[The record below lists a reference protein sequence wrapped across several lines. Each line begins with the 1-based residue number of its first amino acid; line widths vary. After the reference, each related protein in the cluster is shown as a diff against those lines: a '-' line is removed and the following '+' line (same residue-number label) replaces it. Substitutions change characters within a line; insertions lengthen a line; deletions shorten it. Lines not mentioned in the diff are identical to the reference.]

1 MNSKQVEKPLV
12 VFAQD
17 NSSSILYS
25 KDSSFYKTEY
35 LKKVDEIS
43 KKLEEKYDFRFISF
57 DQSVHKNSKIDYSG
71 SETNLSA
78 LFEELK
84 LTYSGRNVG
93 AIILASDGIFNKGGN
108 PYYIAEKLPVPI
120 YSVVLGDTVKQTD
133 IAISS
138 VDYNRSTYFKNT
150 FPVEILINAHN
161 LPSKKSTIT
170 ISNNNT
176 VLFSKDIAISSQRYS
191 ETIRF
196 FIEANQKG
204 LQKYHISLK
213 PVEGEFTLK
222 NNEYDFFV
230 NVLDARDKILITYQ
244 TLHPDI
250 SALKQALLASDMYQV
265 DVKQINEIDK
275 PLNEYRTIFAYQLPD
290 NKNSAT
296 NLFNSIKQWSIPVV
310 YLVGNQSSLTIL
322 NQLNT
327 GVQIQQQN
335 NMMNDAFPLLNQN
348 FVLFSIPND
357 FKQYISE
364 LPPVVVPFGTYK
376 LSASATP
383 FLMQRI
389 GNFNSTMPLVIFNNQ
404 LNSKNCVI
412 IGEGIWKWRLAC
424 YEMYN
429 HHRYFDDLI
438 TKIPQYL
445 VAQNDNSN
453 FRVKFK
459 QFFNLNEPISGL
471 AELYNQSLEL
481 DNSPEV
487 SFVVTDQKNNEF
499 PYTFS
504 RVNKSYSLDIG
515 AMPVGEYRWVAKTKL
530 GDKAYEKRGA
540 FVVQNVNIEALNITA
555 DFSLLR
561 SLAMVHGGDVV
572 SAKNVESVVEKIEKN
587 SNIKPV
593 SFFTK
598 SYTELAQSWIYFLI
612 LILLAVAEWF
622 IRKYNGLF

>member
-1 MNSKQVEKPLV
+1 
-12 VFAQD
+12 
-17 NSSSILYS
+17 
-25 KDSSFYKTEY
+25 
-35 LKKVDEIS
+35 
-43 KKLEEKYDFRFISF
+43 
-57 DQSVHKNSKIDYSG
+57 
-71 SETNLSA
+71 
-78 LFEELK
+78 
-84 LTYSGRNVG
+84 
-93 AIILASDGIFNKGGN
+93 
-108 PYYIAEKLPVPI
+108 
-120 YSVVLGDTVKQTD
+120 
-133 IAISS
+133 
-138 VDYNRSTYFKNT
+138 
-150 FPVEILINAHN
+150 
-161 LPSKKSTIT
+161 
-170 ISNNNT
+170 
-176 VLFSKDIAISSQRYS
+176 
-191 ETIRF
+191 
-196 FIEANQKG
+196 
-204 LQKYHISLK
+204 
-213 PVEGEFTLK
+213 
-222 NNEYDFFV
+222 
-230 NVLDARDKILITYQ
+230 
-244 TLHPDI
+244 
-250 SALKQALLASDMYQV
+250 
-265 DVKQINEIDK
+265 
-275 PLNEYRTIFAYQLPD
+275 
-290 NKNSAT
+290 
-296 NLFNSIKQWSIPVV
+296 
-310 YLVGNQSSLTIL
+310 VGNQSSLTIL

-598 SYTELAQSWIYFLI
+598 SYTELAQSWIFFLI
-612 LILLAVAEWF
+612 LILLAIAEWF